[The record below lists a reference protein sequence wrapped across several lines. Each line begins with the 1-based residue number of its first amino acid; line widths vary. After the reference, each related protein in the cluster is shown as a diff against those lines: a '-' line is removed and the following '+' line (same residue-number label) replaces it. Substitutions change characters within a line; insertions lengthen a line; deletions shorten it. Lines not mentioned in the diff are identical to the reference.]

1 VSPPLKSVLGAD
13 FATRPDTRVWDV
25 IGGFGVRIP
34 SWRFLTSAGRSRD
47 ESRRMGNRGAV
58 AYEVKWTIRCG
69 RSGLPRPAV
78 GAISASVD
86 DVRGMVIERRRD
98 ALPSPTPRA
107 ELAHAVGASLARAA
121 RTIAPVTIPVAA
133 WWIARRAVRLLPS
146 GALMA
151 GRTWRGSPATIVLRW
166 AEATI
171 YRSDEHGRLERRSFG
186 TARVDVER

>member
-1 VSPPLKSVLGAD
+1 MA
-13 FATRPDTRVWDV
+13 
-25 IGGFGVRIP
+25 
-34 SWRFLTSAGRSRD
+34 
-47 ESRRMGNRGAV
+47 
-58 AYEVKWTIRCG
+58 
-69 RSGLPRPAV
+69 
-78 GAISASVD
+78 
-86 DVRGMVIERRRD
+86 IERRRD

-186 TARVDVER
+186 AARVDVER